1 MQPEFDISHHEENS
15 WTIVEIH
22 GEADV
27 YTAGKIR
34 AHVVDRIM
42 EGRLR
47 IIIDLLGV
55 RFMDSTGLG
64 ALVAIRRRLHDRG
77 GEVRL
82 VLTNG
87 HLRRLFT
94 LTGLH
99 SVFPIYESVD
109 VAKAA
114 A

>member
-1 MQPEFDISHHEENS
+1 MQPNFDISHHEENS
-15 WTIVEIH
+15 WTIVEIY
-22 GEADV
+22 GEADM
-27 YTAGKIR
+27 YTAGRIR
-34 AHVVDRIM
+34 AHLVDRIR
-42 EGRLR
+42 EGHLS

-55 RFMDSTGLG
+55 RFMDSASLG
-64 ALVAIRRRLHDRG
+64 ALVAVHRRLHAHG

-87 HLRRLFT
+87 HLRKLFT

-109 VAKAA
+109 VAKGAP
-114 A
+114 